1 MGEAIAAVRAL
12 VLPLF
17 AVAGCVAV
25 LPSVLSAQDAERGRA
40 PVASPERSCP
50 PPPSAAPE
58 ARGSIEG
65 TVRDER
71 TGLPLPH
78 SRLLLSGPGHGEG
91 RADAVAF
98 RTDGQGRYRL
108 CRLPV
113 GWTVTLRAEHRGL
126 LGPPAS
132 IRIPS
137 DVPVE
142 RNLGLF
148 LGEPGVLLGQV
159 RDRESEETVSGAAV
173 RVAGMNVE
181 TVTGGDGEFRLPDLP
196 AGDYVLEVEHLAYG
210 VRRDSVSVRSGAAAD
225 LDLAVAPRALPMEPL
240 VVTVDEMRPIWLE
253 RTGFYRRRSRS
264 AGIFFTREEI
274 LAAGHSRLSE
284 VFRGLSG
291 VRLRNGR
298 VVMHRAPRSITSGGR
313 PCPVQHFIDGQ
324 AVTLA
329 AGVDT
334 YLPEDIAAIE
344 LYRGPAE
351 TPMEF
356 DRRRAACGALV
367 LWLRARRD

>member
-1 MGEAIAAVRAL
+1 MSQATAAVRQRAL
-12 VLPLF
+12 ALF
-17 AVAGCVAV
+17 AAAACALV
-25 LPSVLSAQDAERGRA
+25 LPSVLSAQDTERDRA

-50 PPPSAAPE
+50 PPPPAAPE
-58 ARGSIEG
+58 ARGSIQG
-65 TVRDER
+65 TVHDER
-71 TGLPLPH
+71 TGLPLPD

-91 RADAVAF
+91 LAGAVTF
-98 RTDGQGRYRL
+98 RTDGRGRYRL

-126 LGPPAS
+126 LGPTAS

-137 DVPVE
+137 DAPVE
-142 RNLGLF
+142 RDLEVY
-148 LGEPGVLLGQV
+148 LGEPGALLGRV
-159 RDRESEETVSGAAV
+159 RDRESDETVSGAAV
-173 RVAGMNVE
+173 RVAGMSVE
-181 TVTGGDGEFRLPDLP
+181 TVTGDDGEFRLPDLP
-196 AGDYVLEVEHLAYG
+196 AGDYVIEVEHLAYG
-210 VRRDSVSVRSGAAAD
+210 LRRDSVSVRSGTAVE
-225 LDLAVAPRALPMEPL
+225 LALGVAPRALAMEPL
-240 VVTVDEMRPIWLE
+240 VVTVDETRPIWLE
-253 RTGFYRRRSRS
+253 RTGFYRRRSRNV
-264 AGIFFTREEI
+264 GIFFTREEI
-274 LAAGHSRLSE
+274 LDEGHSRLSE

-298 VVMHRAPRSITSGGR
+298 VVMRRAPRSITSGGR
-313 PCPVQHFIDGQ
+313 ACPVQHFIDGQ

-344 LYRGPAE
+344 LYRGPSE